1 MIENLSTAEILRWQL
16 DAGVDETI
24 GNEPVDRFAQKP
36 PAPPD
41 VSAPKSAENTPKA
54 PLNKPEK
61 NRTPQGPA
69 VAEHLLS
76 EACEFAANAK
86 NVEELKQVLM
96 AYDGCALK
104 KTATNLVFGDGNP
117 KAKIVLIGE
126 GPGAEEDRQGLPF
139 VGPSGQLL
147 DKMLASIGLDR
158 EQVFISNTVFW
169 RPPGN
174 RTPTSGETALCM
186 PFVERLME
194 LIDPEILITL
204 GGPAAKAMLAET
216 AGVGRLRGKWYTYST
231 PKLPRPVQATAL
243 FHPAYLLRSPV
254 HKREAWRD
262 LLMIRDKMAELGLS

>member
-24 GNEPVDRFAQKP
+24 GNEPVNRFAEAPLTVAPTATKTLDKP
-36 PAPPD
+36 P
-41 VSAPKSAENTPKA
+41 PKQPVRAAE
-54 PLNKPEK
+54 KP
-61 NRTPQGPA
+61 RTPQGPV
-69 VAEHLLS
+69 VAEKLLHD
-76 EACEFAANAK
+76 ACEIAAAAGSID
-86 NVEELKQVLM
+86 ELRQALVD
-96 AYDGCALK
+96 YDGCALK
-104 KTATNLVFGDGNP
+104 KNATNLVFGDGNP
-117 KAKIVLIGE
+117 KAKVVLIGE

-158 EQVFISNTVFW
+158 QQVYISNTVFW

-174 RTPTSGETALCM
+174 RTPTTAETALCM

-204 GGPAAKAMLAET
+204 GGPAAKVMLAET
-216 AGVGRLRGKWYTYST
+216 AGVGRLRGKWYAYST
-231 PKLPRPVQATAL
+231 PKLSRPVQATAL
-243 FHPAYLLRSPV
+243 FHPAYLLRSPA

-262 LLMIRDKMAELGLS
+262 LLMIRDKLDELG